1 MNRKWMWDGKPWQ
14 AFKTFAIIFSFV
26 MNFVLLLVLLFVAP
40 LLLPILN
47 DVAKPIV
54 GGLNDSFVDMSAA
67 TIERRIEVNDTIP
80 INFVLP
86 LTQETTVVL
95 MEPVPIG
102 DVPTTFALPGG
113 GGTINGNVS
122 LVLPEGLVLPVQLDL
137 DVPVD
142 QEIDV
147 ALGVDVE
154 IPLSETEL
162 GKPFNSL
169 QSLFGPLDNLIDG
182 LPDDTNE
189 LYDRLRATGEI
200 EPEVAETPST
210 E

>member
-1 MNRKWMWDGKPWQ
+1 MNRKWMWGGKPWQ

-26 MNFVLLLVLLFVAP
+26 TNFVLLLVLLFVAP

-47 DVAKPIV
+47 DIAKPIV
-54 GGLNDSFVDMSAA
+54 GGLNNSFVDMSAA
-67 TIERRIEVNDTIP
+67 TIERKIEVEDTMP

-86 LTQETTVVL
+86 LSQETSVVL
-95 MEPVPIG
+95 TEPVSIG
-102 DVPTTFALPGG
+102 GVPTTFALPGG

-137 DVPVD
+137 EVPVD

-147 ALGVDVE
+147 ALGVDVQ

-162 GKPFNSL
+162 GVPFNSL
-169 QSLFGPLDNLIDG
+169 QSLFGPLDDLIDG
-182 LPDDTNE
+182 LPDNTNE
-189 LYDRLRATGEI
+189 LYDRLRANRTV
-200 EPEVAETPST
+200 EPAVVETS
-210 E
+210 ESD